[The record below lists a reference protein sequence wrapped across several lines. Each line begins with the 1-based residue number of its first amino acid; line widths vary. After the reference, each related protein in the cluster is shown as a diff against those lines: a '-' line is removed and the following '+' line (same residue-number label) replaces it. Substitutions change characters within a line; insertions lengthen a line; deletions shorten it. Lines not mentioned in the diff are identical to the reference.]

1 MALFMVVTSPLAYPV
16 GPGPPAPA
24 VKLASTLATKNACVA
39 WTWANSASRALKMFD
54 IWASNW
60 PLVRVPVPPAFAKA
74 MGVLLGVRSR
84 GGAPSSRRGPHR
96 DRIWGGDL
104 HGAPRGARSAR
115 RRHRQPG
122 WRRQEGQVGGLRLGA
137 AVSTRGRAHYAS
149 PRAAASS
156 SMLPDIESP
165 KVASTLT
172 RARQQYWYTVEAGTH
187 FARS

>member
-74 MGVLLGVRSR
+74 MGVLLGE
-84 GGAPSSRRGPHR
+84 GGFRAGRRLPGVAR
-96 DRIWGGDL
+96 TGTAY
-104 HGAPRGARSAR
+104 GA
-115 RRHRQPG
+115 
-122 WRRQEGQVGGLRLGA
+122 
-137 AVSTRGRAHYAS
+137 
-149 PRAAASS
+149 
-156 SMLPDIESP
+156 
-165 KVASTLT
+165 
-172 RARQQYWYTVEAGTH
+172 
-187 FARS
+187 